1 MNIVQKRLSE
11 LHKVERNVRKHSPE
25 QIAEYTRSVI
35 MFGQLKP
42 IIIDEQGMILAG
54 NGLYDALIGAGKET
68 AACLVKSGLS
78 DKQKK
83 KLMVADNRL
92 YELGSNDMDTLN
104 EILREIDDTDIPGW
118 DEDFLQQF
126 LDSTDTEEMLEEC
139 EAEWAHENGRPAAH
153 APSSESPRPSMV
165 YPPVTDNPPADPPVQ
180 PKAKRGEIYR
190 LGRHRLMCGDSTCIP
205 DVNRLMD
212 NRMADLLLTDPPYN
226 VDYTGAT
233 KDALKI
239 MNDNMDD
246 SSFRRFLTDAF
257 TAANAVM
264 NPGAAFYIWHADS
277 HGFDVRGAC
286 QNCGWI
292 VRQCLIWNKNSLV
305 LGRQDYQWKHE
316 PCLYGWKEGAPHLWM
331 SDRKQTTVMDFD
343 KPQRSDIH
351 PTMKPVALFDYL
363 IQNSTE
369 KGGSILD
376 LFGGSGTTIIACEQN
391 GRNAFVMELD
401 PRYVDVIIAR
411 WEELTGE
418 KAELIESE

>member
-1 MNIVQKRLSE
+1 MKIVQKKLSE
-11 LHKVERNVRKHSPE
+11 IHKIERNVRKHSPE

-42 IIIDEQGMILAG
+42 IIIDEQGAILAG
-54 NGLYDALIGAGKET
+54 NGLYDALIGAGKDT
-68 AACLVKSGLS
+68 ADCLVKTGLS
-78 DKQKK
+78 EKQKK
-83 KLMVADNRL
+83 KLMIADNRL
-92 YELGSNDMDTLN
+92 YELGSNDMDALN
-104 EILREIDDTDIPGW
+104 DILREIDDTDIPGW
-118 DEDFLQQF
+118 DEDFLEQF
-126 LDSTDTEEMLEEC
+126 YNSDDGDDLLEDYTEEWTHSARRDE
-139 EAEWAHENGRPAAH
+139 RPA
-153 APSSESPRPSMV
+153 PSNDAPRPPVV
-165 YPPVTDNPPADPPVQ
+165 YPPVMDNPPEDPPLQ
-180 PKAKRGEIYR
+180 PKAVRGQIYS
-190 LGRHRLMCGDSTCIP
+190 LGRHRLMCGDSTSGA
-205 DVNRLMD
+205 DVARLMGNRL
-212 NRMADLLLTDPPYN
+212 ADLLLTDPPYN

-239 MNDNMDD
+239 MNDNMEDGA
-246 SSFRRFLTDAF
+246 FRRFLTDAF
-257 TAANAVM
+257 TSANAVM

-286 QNCGWI
+286 RDSGWN
-292 VRQCLIWNKNSLV
+292 VRQCLIWNKNALV

-316 PCLYGWKEGAPHLWM
+316 PCLYGWKDGAPHLWT
-331 SDRKQTTVMDFD
+331 SDRRQTTVMDFD

-369 KGGSILD
+369 HGGAVLD

-391 GRNAFVMELD
+391 GRDAFVMELD

-418 KAELIESE
+418 KAVLVEPG

>member
-42 IIIDEQGMILAG
+42 IIIDEHGTILAG
-54 NGLYDALIGAGKET
+54 NGLYDAMIGAGKET
-68 AACLVKSGLS
+68 ADCLVKSGLS

-83 KLMVADNRL
+83 KLRVADNRL
-92 YELGSNDMDTLN
+92 YELGSNDMDALN

-118 DEDFLQQF
+118 DEDFLEQF
-126 LDSTDTEEMLEEC
+126 LDSSDTEDMLEEYV
-139 EAEWAHENGRPAAH
+139 EEWTHTVQPSAH
-153 APSSESPRPSMV
+153 APSSETSRPPVV
-165 YPPVTDNPPADPPVQ
+165 YPPVTDTPPGDPPAE
-180 PKAKRGEIYR
+180 PKAHVGDIYK
-190 LGRHRLMCGDSTCIP
+190 LGRHRLMCGDSTKQSHVVKLMN
-205 DVNRLMD
+205 DRL
-212 NRMADLLLTDPPYN
+212 ADLLLTDPPYN

-246 SSFRRFLTDAF
+246 GAFRRFLSDAF

-286 QNCGWI
+286 KDCGWI
-292 VRQCLIWNKNSLV
+292 VRQCLIWNKNALV

-316 PCLYGWKEGAPHLWM
+316 PCLYGWKDGASHLWT

-343 KPQRSDIH
+343 KPLRSDIH

-369 KGGSILD
+369 NGGAVLD

-391 GRNAFVMELD
+391 GRDAFVMELD

-418 KAELIESE
+418 RAELIRSGG